1 MSLFSLKLSIID
13 ISVSLSLSPSL
24 NPFERLLS
32 NSIEAGVS
40 FKAFVISS
48 SSLLMLSISP
58 LKLAIGKSSIV
69 LSAEIEITSPLLLR
83 P

>member
-58 LKLAIGKSSIV
+58 LKLEIGKSSIV
-69 LSAEIEITSPLLLR
+69 LSAEIDFLVFFI
-83 P
+83 

>member
-13 ISVSLSLSPSL
+13 ISLSLSPSL

-58 LKLAIGKSSIV
+58 LKLEIGKSSIV
-69 LSAEIEITSPLLLR
+69 LSAEIDFLMFFI
-83 P
+83 